1 MDTTAELPRFI
12 VGIDLGTTNSAVC
25 YLDTQTEPSDIHLF
39 SIPQLVAPG
48 MIESRDTLPSSV
60 YCPSTNEFPPESIA
74 HPWGLTIDA
83 EKKRKK
89 QSGVETG
96 FVGVFARDYGCEVS
110 GHLITSSKSW
120 LCHGGVDRTAAILP
134 WNGSED
140 IDKSSPVDASAKI
153 LSHIRAAW
161 NSQFPDYPLELQDI
175 VLTLPASF
183 DEVARELTVKA
194 ASRAGLPKIVLI
206 EEPQAAFYAWM
217 NLHPQPSFAATF
229 FDETQ
234 NSWKNPSFDGNLSRK
249 EQESR
254 KRRVDEEIIHSDQKI
269 LVCDIGGGTS
279 DFTLIQTCTE
289 SDGRLRFHRVAVGEH
304 LILGGDNQDLA
315 LAKYIEDKLTEHGKK
330 RLDSRE
336 WTLLIQK
343 SRAIKELLFSDTAP
357 ESYTV
362 HLNSGG
368 RRLLSGGKTCEL
380 KCDEVRKFILD
391 GFFPYVSLDAMPQH
405 KRIGFQ
411 EFGLPYAADPAIT
424 KHLASFLASHRHVT
438 IPGKVTDRSQPEQFS
453 HDSARPDV
461 ILFNGGL
468 FESSLIRQRIVE
480 TVQNWFRT
488 KEEPDWSPK
497 VLASDRLD
505 LAVARGAVYYGNVRR
520 GHGTKISAQLARTYY
535 IGVDTN
541 TGTEECSV
549 HKNINSSGVSMIC
562 LVPAGIETGEEL
574 VISHPEFELRLAEP
588 VEFPLYVSSTR
599 LTDSAGEFFQLSAE
613 QVTSLAPIRTVLKI
627 GKKRTAET
635 VRVQLTVK
643 LSEIGTLELG
653 CRTLDKTKHWRL
665 EFDVRS
671 ATQTNVPLN
680 ETTGEQLGIVDESVW
695 NQCHQILFP
704 VFGSSSTATISNKP
718 SELMN
723 LLENAMKIPRD
734 EWIPSILRRI
744 WSQLIEWELGRKK
757 TAQHE
762 ARWLNL
768 LGFSLRPGYGVAVDD
783 WRVEETWK
791 FVQGKLIHGNDQ
803 CRIESFILWRRI
815 AGGLSAGRQQTLA
828 DPILKTLR
836 QFHSRLTLKP
846 GQKISGNAEFGQS
859 AHEASEM
866 LRMLGAFEHLSIGQ
880 KISIGEML
888 FDIQPKKKCES
899 MRSAIFWT
907 LGRLGS
913 RKPVYGSLANVI
925 PQDVIER
932 WLKRLMSV
940 ENSDFALKNA
950 VIFCSRCTDDRW
962 RDISPMMR
970 KKVVRW
976 CREHAV
982 ESAQIEH
989 VLSVQRMDE
998 SMQTAMLGDVLPR
1011 GLRIR

>member
-1 MDTTAELPRFI
+1 MDTTTELPRFI

-25 YLDTQTEPSDIHLF
+25 YLDTQTAPSDIRLF
-39 SIPQLVAPG
+39 SVPQLVAPG
-48 MIESRDTLPSSV
+48 VIESRDTLPSCV
-60 YCPSTNEFPPESIA
+60 YCPSENEFPPESLA
-74 HPWGLTIDA
+74 LPWTQAAND

-89 QSGVETG
+89 QGGVETS

-120 LCHGGVDRTAAILP
+120 LCHGGVDRTSAILP
-134 WNGSED
+134 WNGSEE

-161 NSQFPDYPLELQDI
+161 NARFPDQPLELQEI

-194 ASRAGLPKIVLI
+194 AARAGLPKIILI

-217 NLHPQPSFAATF
+217 NLHPQHSFSESEHSSEKTAT
-229 FDETQ
+229 
-234 NSWKNPSFDGNLSRK
+234 DGTLPMVKKKRK
-249 EQESR
+249 SQT
-254 KRRVDEEIIHSDQKI
+254 DDIIHTNQKI

-279 DFTLIQTCTE
+279 DFTLIQTCAE
-289 SDGRLRFHRVAVGEH
+289 ADGRIRFHRVAVGEH
-304 LILGGDNQDLA
+304 LILGGDNNDLA

-330 RLDSRE
+330 RLDSRV

-343 SRAIKELLFSDTAP
+343 SRAIKEILFSDTAP
-357 ESYTV
+357 ASYTV

-368 RRLLSGGKTCEL
+368 RKLLSSSMTCEL
-380 KCDEVRKFILD
+380 NRDEVRQFILD
-391 GFFPYVSLDAMPQH
+391 GFFPQISLDTPPQR
-405 KRIGFQ
+405 KRVGFQ
-411 EFGLPYAADPAIT
+411 EFGLPYATDPAIT
-424 KHLASFLASHRHVT
+424 KHLASFLTAHRHVT
-438 IPGKVTDRSQPEQFS
+438 IPGMNVTEEPSSEKPL
-453 HDSARPDV
+453 HDPARPDV

-468 FESSLIRQRIVE
+468 FESSLIRQRVVE
-480 TVQNWFRT
+480 MIQDWFRT
-488 KEEPDWSPK
+488 KEEPNWSPI
-497 VLASDRLD
+497 VLTSDRLD
-505 LAVARGAVYYGNVRR
+505 LAVARGAVYYGNARR

-541 TGTEECSV
+541 TCTEK
-549 HKNINSSGVSMIC
+549 HADQKNSESSGVSMIC
-562 LVPAGIETGEEL
+562 LVPAGMEPGAEL
-574 VISHPEFELRLAEP
+574 VISHPEFDLRLAEP

-599 LTDSAGEFFQLSAE
+599 LTDSAGEVFQLSQE
-613 QVTSLAPIRTVLKI
+613 QVTPLAPIRTVLKS
-627 GKKRTAET
+627 GKKQSAET
-635 VRVQLTVK
+635 IRVQLTVR
-643 LSEIGTLELG
+643 LSEIGTLQLG
-653 CRTLDKTKHWRL
+653 CKTVDQTKHWRL

-671 ATQTNVPLN
+671 ATQTDIQLN
-680 ETTGEQLGIVDESVW
+680 ETTGEHLGIIDESAW
-695 NQCHQILFP
+695 NQCQQILSP
-704 VFGSSSTATISNKP
+704 IFGPSPTTTASNKP
-718 SELMN
+718 CELMN
-723 LLENAMKIPRD
+723 LLVNAMETPRD
-734 EWIPSILRRI
+734 EWIPSLLRRI
-744 WSQLIEWELGRKK
+744 WSQLIEWETSRKK
-757 TAQHE
+757 SAQHE

-791 FVQGKLIHGNDQ
+791 YVQGKLIHGTPS

-828 DPILKTLR
+828 EPILKALR
-836 QFHSRLTLKP
+836 QFHSRLTSKT

-866 LRMLGAFEHLSIGQ
+866 LRMLGAFEQLSTGQ

-888 FDIQPKKKCES
+888 LEIQTKKKCES

-913 RKPVYGSLANVI
+913 RNPAYGSLANVI
-925 PQDVIER
+925 PQEIAEK
-932 WLKRLMSV
+932 WLKRLMSI
-940 ENSDFALKNA
+940 ENVDSSLKNA
-950 VIFCSRCTDDRW
+950 MVLCSLCTDDRW
-962 RDISPMMR
+962 RDISLTMR
-970 KKVVRW
+970 KKVVQW

-982 ESAQIEH
+982 EPEQIEH
-989 VLSVQRMDE
+989 VLSVQKMEE
-998 SMQTAMLGDVLPR
+998 SMQTAMLGDALPR